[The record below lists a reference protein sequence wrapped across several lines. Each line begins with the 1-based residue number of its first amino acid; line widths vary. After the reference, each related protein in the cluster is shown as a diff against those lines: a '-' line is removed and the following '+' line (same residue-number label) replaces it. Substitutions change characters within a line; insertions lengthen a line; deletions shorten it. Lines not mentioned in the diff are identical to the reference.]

1 MNTNRAQSGHGYTNT
16 PTMEDECLDAIRE
29 SYAEY
34 NKHGARSQKKLH
46 PLHQWVAD
54 VMKDLLG
61 AEYDIQSFRKG
72 GDGHEKTIS
81 GKYYKKT
88 VDVSISKDG
97 IDLGIISIKFITANF
112 KQNANNYFEN
122 LMGETANLRRKSI
135 IFGHFMVIPNKIPY
149 LKRDKSIKHYEEL
162 STKHLRK
169 YVLLGQDDNHPHRPD
184 ALGIAVISLPLDT
197 LEDVSKIEW
206 QDVES
211 MSVDGDVKNALSAQ
225 FSITSF
231 MHKMKQ
237 LIEKQSC

>member
-1 MNTNRAQSGHGYTNT
+1 MNTNRAQSGHGDTNT

-34 NKHGARSQKKLH
+34 NKRGAQSPKKLH

-54 VMKDLLG
+54 VMKGLLG

-88 VDVSISKDG
+88 VDVSISKGG
-97 IDLGIISIKFITANF
+97 IDLGIISIKFIASNF

-122 LMGETANLRRKSI
+122 LMGETANLRRKNI
-135 IFGHFMVIPNKIPY
+135 IFGHFMVIPNEIPY
-149 LKRDKSIKHYEEL
+149 FKSDKSLKHYEKL
-162 STKHLRK
+162 STEHLRK

-197 LEDVSKIEW
+197 LEDASKIEW

-211 MSVDGDVKNALSAQ
+211 MSVSEDVKNALSAQ
-225 FSITSF
+225 FSVTSF

-237 LIEKQSC
+237 LIEKQP